1 MVYLRCE
8 EYGFGCNYVSKG
20 SAEKIV
26 FDFWEHMNKEHGID
40 YSKETIMDSAK
51 RKNSEAFTKPSKI

>member
-1 MVYLRCE
+1 MVDLRCG

-40 YSKETIMDSAK
+40 YSKETIMDSVK
-51 RKNSEAFTKPSKI
+51 RKNSEHSPKPLKT